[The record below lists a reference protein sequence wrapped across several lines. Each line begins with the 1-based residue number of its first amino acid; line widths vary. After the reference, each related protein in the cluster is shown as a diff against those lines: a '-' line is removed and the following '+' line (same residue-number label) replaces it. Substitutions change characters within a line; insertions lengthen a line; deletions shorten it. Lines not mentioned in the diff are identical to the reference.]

1 MLDLAAPQA
10 IQPVAALGRPKHHQC
25 HSIRAPRWACVYTHP
40 QAEFWAETN
49 LRRSGYTTFL
59 PTHLVR
65 QRDRVTPSLVHNVI
79 RPLFPRYLFLL
90 FDHRAASWSPIRA
103 TPGVADLIRSGSDVH
118 YAPEAAVSAL
128 QAGEALRRC
137 QAAEITQWAPG
148 VPCSLAAGNP
158 FEGHQAVV
166 VSVGKEMATIALMM
180 FGELREV
187 AVQLDCLSPRHD

>member
-1 MLDLAAPQA
+1 
-10 IQPVAALGRPKHHQC
+10 VAALGRREHPPC
-25 HSIRAPRWACVYTHP
+25 RSIRAPRWACVYTHP
-40 QAEFWAETN
+40 QAELWAEAN

-65 QRDRVTPSLVHNVI
+65 QRDRALPSLVHSVI

-118 YAPEAAVSAL
+118 YAPDAAVSAL
-128 QAGEALRRC
+128 QATEAARRC
-137 QAAEITQWAPG
+137 LTAENAKWASG
-148 VPCSLAAGNP
+148 VPCSLATGHP

-166 VSVGKEMATIALMM
+166 VQVGKESATIAIML

-187 AVQLDCLSPRHD
+187 AVDANCLVPREDV